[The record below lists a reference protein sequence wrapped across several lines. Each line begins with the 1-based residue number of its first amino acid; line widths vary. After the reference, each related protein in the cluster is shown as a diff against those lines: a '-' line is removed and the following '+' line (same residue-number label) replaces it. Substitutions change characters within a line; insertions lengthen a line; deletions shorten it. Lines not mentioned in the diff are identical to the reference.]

1 MTHGEPELP
10 AVNAASLSF
19 YIPGDVMGT
28 PVRATYWGCPGD
40 PWAKIVDVYRVERGI
55 LYIDRTVTPRAP

>member
-10 AVNAASLSF
+10 AVNAPPLSF

-28 PVRATYWGCPGD
+28 PVRATYWGQPGD
-40 PWAKIVDVYRVERGI
+40 AWSKVVDVYRVESGQLVIGRS
-55 LYIDRTVTPRAP
+55 VTSKP

>member
-10 AVNAASLSF
+10 AVNAPPLSF

-28 PVRATYWGCPGD
+28 PVRATYWGQPGD
-40 PWAKIVDVYRVERGI
+40 AWSKVVDVYRVESGQ
-55 LYIDRTVTPRAP
+55 LVIDRSVTSKP

>member
-10 AVNAASLSF
+10 AVNAPPLSF

-28 PVRATYWGCPGD
+28 PVRATSWGQPGD
-40 PWAKIVDVYRVERGI
+40 AWSKVVDVYRVESGQLVIGRS
-55 LYIDRTVTPRAP
+55 VTSKP